1 MPPLNDKKL
10 DKIQKLLEIANED
23 FATPAEVI
31 QAIEGVLNIINTE
44 RDRINALIEAKSTQ
58 GEALNAKT
66 LKYLDEKEKGLK
78 YLISELG
85 RSYSDDNALTVN
97 KFLKEVKR
105 LEKKIPNKVDLTEII
120 AKIES
125 LQEGINN
132 FSTELTSNPEAIR
145 DALEL
150 LQGDER
156 LDKSAI
162 RGLDELIDDLRLLSR
177 TGQPQAVGVRLL
189 RYLSDVNIEGI
200 TDGQGIAWDSAT
212 QRFIPVTLGGGGG
225 GSVTVEDLTLNGT
238 AIFVSANL
246 AKWIDTDTGHYYEG
260 FGYTKAGSGPYT
272 YELDLRP
279 NTFAKLVY

>member
-10 DKIQKLLEIANED
+10 EKILKLLEIANED

-31 QAIEGVLNIINTE
+31 QAMEAVLNVINTE

-125 LQEGINN
+125 LQNGINS
-132 FSTELTSNPEAIR
+132 FPTELTSNPEAIR

-162 RGLDELIDDLRLLSR
+162 KGLDELIDDLRSIAR

-225 GSVTVEDLTLNGT
+225 SVTVVTPTGDVDGSNVTFTN
-238 AIFVSANL
+238 ANT
-246 AKWIDTDTGHYYEG
+246 AKWIDTDTGHYYEN
-260 FGYTKAGSGPYT
+260 FGYTKSGNTYT
-272 YELDLRP
+272 MDLAP
-279 NTFAKLVY
+279 NTFIRLVY

>member
-10 DKIQKLLEIANED
+10 EKIQKLLEIANED

-31 QAIEGVLNIINTE
+31 QAMEAVLNVINTE

-125 LQEGINN
+125 LQNGINS
-132 FSTELTSNPEAIR
+132 FPTELTSNPEAIR

-162 RGLDELIDDLRLLSR
+162 KGLDELIDDLRSIAR

-225 GSVTVEDLTLNGT
+225 SVTVVTPTGDVDGSNVTFTN
-238 AIFVSANL
+238 ANT
-246 AKWIDTDTGHYYEG
+246 AKWIDTDTGHYYEN
-260 FGYTKAGSGPYT
+260 FGYTKSGNTYT
-272 YELDLRP
+272 MDLAP
-279 NTFAKLVY
+279 NTFIRLVY

>member
-31 QAIEGVLNIINTE
+31 QAMEAVLNVINTE

-78 YLISELG
+78 HLISELG

-125 LQEGINN
+125 LQDGINN
-132 FSTELTSNPEAIR
+132 FSTEITSNPEAIR

-162 RGLDELIDDLRLLSR
+162 KGLDELIDDLRSIAR

-225 GSVTVEDLTLNGT
+225 SVTVVTPTGT
-238 AIFVSANL
+238 VDGSNVTFTNANT
-246 AKWIDTDTGHYYEG
+246 AKWIDTDTGHYYED
-260 FGYTKAGSGPYT
+260 FGYTKSGNTYT
-272 YELDLRP
+272 MDLAP
-279 NTFAKLVY
+279 NTFIRLVY

>member
-10 DKIQKLLEIANED
+10 EKIQKLLEIANED

-31 QAIEGVLNIINTE
+31 QAMEAVLNVINTE

-125 LQEGINN
+125 LQNGINS
-132 FSTELTSNPEAIR
+132 FPTELTSNPEAIR

-162 RGLDELIDDLRLLSR
+162 RGLDELIDDLRRLSK
-177 TGQPQAVGVRLL
+177 TGQPKAVGVRLF

-225 GSVTVEDLTLNGT
+225 SVTVVTPTGDVDGLNVT
-238 AIFVSANL
+238 FTNANT
-246 AKWIDTDTGHYYEG
+246 AKWIDTDTGHYYEN
-260 FGYTKAGSGPYT
+260 FGYTKSGNTYT
-272 YELDLRP
+272 LDLAP
-279 NTFAKLVY
+279 NLYIRLVL

>member
-10 DKIQKLLEIANED
+10 EKIQKLLEIANED

-31 QAIEGVLNIINTE
+31 QAMEAVLNVINTE

-125 LQEGINN
+125 LQNGINS
-132 FSTELTSNPEAIR
+132 FPTELTSNPEAIR

-162 RGLDELIDDLRLLSR
+162 RGLDELIDDLRRLSK
-177 TGQPQAVGVRLL
+177 TGQPKAVGVRLF

-225 GSVTVEDLTLNGT
+225 SVTVVTPTGDVDGLNVT
-238 AIFVSANL
+238 FTNANT
-246 AKWIDTDTGHYYEG
+246 AKWIDTDTGHYYEN
-260 FGYTKAGSGPYT
+260 FGYTKSGNTYT
-272 YELDLRP
+272 MDLAP
-279 NTFAKLVY
+279 NTFIRLVY

>member
-31 QAIEGVLNIINTE
+31 QAMEAVLNVINTE

-125 LQEGINN
+125 LQDGINS
-132 FSTELTSNPEAIR
+132 FPTELTSNPEAIR

-162 RGLDELIDDLRLLSR
+162 RGLDELIDDLRLLSK

-225 GSVTVEDLTLNGT
+225 SVTVVTPTGDVDGSNVTFTN
-238 AIFVSANL
+238 ANT
-246 AKWIDTDTGHYYEG
+246 AKWIDTDTGHYYEN
-260 FGYTKAGSGPYT
+260 FGYTKSGTTYT
-272 YELDLRP
+272 MDLAP
-279 NTFAKLVY
+279 NTFIRLVY